1 MGPAK
6 KESFAGSASPPMR
19 ALTLIA
25 QNVFT
30 ARSANGVYPGVVDMF
45 RYSERSR

>member
-25 QNVFT
+25 RNVLT
-30 ARSANGVYPGVVDMF
+30 ARSVNGIYLGAADMSS
-45 RYSERSR
+45 RSERSR